1 MNNTMN
7 RRRFIK
13 YTGAGLGILLLGGC
27 GRSVE
32 TVGKLATKPN
42 FIIIMAD
49 DLGYGDIGC
58 YGNKKIRTPNI
69 DALAAGGMRFTD
81 YHSNGA
87 VCSPTRAALLT
98 GRYQQ
103 RCGING
109 VVTAAKHRDKGMAL
123 SEITFAEVLK
133 QRDYATGL
141 FGKWHVG
148 YPVEFNPMKQGFDEF
163 VGFVSGNVDYQSH
176 VDQEGYA
183 DWWQGE
189 KLEDEKGYTTDLI
202 TKYGERFIE
211 DHRDE
216 AFCLYLAHEAP
227 HYPFQGPGDGPERK
241 VGNVRAFKQRED
253 KAQAYKEMI
262 EAMDAGVGR
271 IVEKVKRMGI
281 EKNTFVFFCSDNGP
295 ASQGSSG
302 PLRGKKGTL
311 WEGGHRVPALAYWP
325 GTIEASSISDE
336 TVMGMDM
343 LPTMAAMA
351 GMKLG
356 DKSRYDG
363 MDVSGVM
370 LRGAK
375 LNERPLFWQHNKQ
388 KAMRLGKWKLVTQ
401 NDKVY
406 LFDLASDLGETND
419 LATIE
424 KEVTAKLAGMLDKWH
439 DDVWSDGNKVS

>member
-13 YTGAGLGILLLGGC
+13 YTGAGLGILPLGGC

-271 IVEKVKRMGI
+271 IVGKVKRMGI

-351 GMKLG
+351 GMELG

-363 MDVSGVM
+363 IDVSGVM